1 MQNLTPDEQQRLQS
15 ELSSGESILWTG
27 KPGPRVIFHSTDWA
41 VIPFSLLW
49 GGFSIFWEAGVTG
62 HFGLN
67 HGEPAPLFFMLWG
80 IPFVIGGQYFIWGR
94 FFYAAWR
101 KKRLIYAITTR
112 RVIVISLP
120 PWGRT
125 ITAFIDAL
133 PVIEKEIRDDGIG
146 TLKFGNVSNPTKSGR
161 GSNKDSLNGLY
172 LNSGAPVF
180 VDIQDA
186 AVALS
191 IVTQQRERVSYRSP
205 QE

>member
-27 KPGPRVIFHSTDWA
+27 KPDPRVIFHPTDWA

-62 HFGLN
+62 HFGFD
-67 HGEPAPLFFMLWG
+67 HDKPSPSFFMLWG
-80 IPFVIGGQYFIWGR
+80 IPFVLMGQYFIWGR

-125 ITAFIDAL
+125 VTAFIDTL
-133 PVIEKEIRDDGIG
+133 PVIEKEIRDDRIG
-146 TLKFGNVSNPTKSGR
+146 TLKFGYVSKPITGGR
-161 GSNKDSLNGLY
+161 GNNNSSMDGLY
-172 LNSGAPVF
+172 LRSGVPVF
-180 VDIQDA
+180 ADIQDA
-186 AVALS
+186 AIALS
-191 IVTQQRERVSYRSP
+191 IVNQQRERVFHRSP